1 MNKKDEPLTEKLMV
15 RLSVSEKL
23 KIYRAA
29 GKLNSSEY
37 LRRCETFH
45 RSFEPDFMAKLEKA
59 AELSKQDVPTVIQQL
74 LTIYMAQDFAINDT
88 LGPTKTWA
96 RSFQYD
102 STGRLI
108 TGNELSEKVT
118 KEVKE
123 AAGAL
128 KKRLEGMKEGK
139 AESIT
144 ISRSEASMMSARL

>member
-1 MNKKDEPLTEKLMV
+1 MNKKDDPMTETIQT
-15 RLSVSEKL
+15 RFSPSEKIKVLQAAENL
-23 KIYRAA
+23 KV
-29 GKLNSSEY
+29 SEY

-45 RSFEPDFMAKLEKA
+45 RSFNSDFLAQIEKA
-59 AELSKQDVPTVIQQL
+59 AEISKTDIPTVITQL
-74 LTIYMAQDFAINDT
+74 LLTYMAQDSAINET
-88 LGPTKTWA
+88 IGTTKTWA

-102 STGRLI
+102 SSGRLI

-123 AAGAL
+123 AAGGL
-128 KKRLEGMKEGK
+128 KKRLEGMKGGK